1 MKTLKGNIKANEL
14 NTRFEKSAL
23 LLYNAFNKGKLNQN
37 QCYACAVGNLLGH
50 DNWSGSSNNWR
61 ESANNAKKLFVV
73 KDCRLPISFHNDFV
87 NTSDY
92 TTKEL
97 TKIEEIFLD
106 SFVGLKVIDELSK
119 DNQYNALM
127 NVLEYLAEL
136 DNIKI
141 PEITIQNFKSV
152 LIN

>member
-1 MKTLKGNIKANEL
+1 MKTLKGNTKANEL

-23 LLYNAFNKGKLNQN
+23 LLYNAFNKGILNQN
-37 QCYACAVGNLLGH
+37 QCSACAVGNLLGH
-50 DNWSGSSNNWR
+50 GNWSGS
-61 ESANNAKKLFVV
+61 ANNARKLFVV
-73 KDCRLPISFHNDFV
+73 KDFRLPISFYNDCV

-106 SFVGLKVIDELSK
+106 SFVGLQVKDELSK

-141 PEITIQNFKSV
+141 PEVTIEKFKNV
-152 LIN
+152 LTT